1 MVMKNYKRTLLQKL
15 RLLLFHKDE
24 RVTQGAVYSEV
35 RRFDF
40 SSYYPLENYVQKVGV
55 PQENVYD
62 IRSFGAV
69 PENED
74 LDCAHAINAAIDAAE
89 QTGGTVLIRGGKFTS
104 GAVYLKSGITLFI
117 AAGSSVHARKD
128 GNGYPE
134 KALVYAEDAE
144 NITITGGGTLN
155 GEGNFFGR
163 KPIAGANRTK
173 PDTYV
178 DVVKMRSDYRK
189 QLRFAHACKYGSV
202 LVLKNCKNIKVH
214 DLVIENS
221 AYWTFR
227 LDQCNGAHIR
237 NFVVHNNRNVAN
249 ADGIDMVGTSN
260 VVIDHCFI
268 STADDGIVIKNAVW
282 EGSNAPMRNISVKD
296 CEIISRTNSIKV
308 GTETTHDISH
318 ILIENCRLFMTDL
331 YPGTVS
337 AIALEAVDGTKLS
350 DVNIKN
356 IYAERCSCP
365 LFIRLGN
372 RNRAA
377 KVNAQSARAVEFGQK
392 AEKGGSADKKRY
404 DMKSEITDITVDGL
418 TAVETEIPIMIC
430 GFRQKGKVKRVKNV
444 TLKNIDLSVTKRPF
458 LLDKRLFIPE
468 YASEY
473 PEANRFKNLPSYGLF
488 IRHAQNVQ
496 ISDLVIRNP
505 VSGKKERYIRD
516 LK

>member
-74 LDCAHAINAAIDAAE
+74 LDCAHAINAAIFAAE

-189 QLRFAHACKYGSV
+189 
-202 LVLKNCKNIKVH
+202 
-214 DLVIENS
+214 
-221 AYWTFR
+221 
-227 LDQCNGAHIR
+227 
-237 NFVVHNNRNVAN
+237 
-249 ADGIDMVGTSN
+249 
-260 VVIDHCFI
+260 
-268 STADDGIVIKNAVW
+268 
-282 EGSNAPMRNISVKD
+282 
-296 CEIISRTNSIKV
+296 
-308 GTETTHDISH
+308 
-318 ILIENCRLFMTDL
+318 
-331 YPGTVS
+331 
-337 AIALEAVDGTKLS
+337 
-350 DVNIKN
+350 
-356 IYAERCSCP
+356 
-365 LFIRLGN
+365 
-372 RNRAA
+372 
-377 KVNAQSARAVEFGQK
+377 
-392 AEKGGSADKKRY
+392 
-404 DMKSEITDITVDGL
+404 
-418 TAVETEIPIMIC
+418 
-430 GFRQKGKVKRVKNV
+430 
-444 TLKNIDLSVTKRPF
+444 
-458 LLDKRLFIPE
+458 
-468 YASEY
+468 
-473 PEANRFKNLPSYGLF
+473 
-488 IRHAQNVQ
+488 
-496 ISDLVIRNP
+496 
-505 VSGKKERYIRD
+505 
-516 LK
+516 